1 MKYSGGP
8 LDSQTWQTEWK
19 TAPVQWCE
27 QENQTLEAIVAAIR
41 LYTKFDCPVR
51 MIASLAYPADHT
63 LVHRQSP
70 ERQRAHY
77 DGFLKVPIVSVMSE
91 WIPYIMLSIS

>member
-1 MKYSGGP
+1 M
-8 LDSQTWQTEWK
+8 
-19 TAPVQWCE
+19 QWCE
-27 QENQTLEAIVAAIR
+27 QENQILEAFVMAIS
-41 LYTKFDCPVR
+41 LHTKFDCPVR

-70 ERQRAHY
+70 ERQRAYY
-77 DGFLKVPIVSVMSE
+77 DGFLEVPTVSVMSE